1 MLIANRI
8 DMSAGTEVQV
18 DSSLIG
24 KVGMFRR
31 KAMPSKIVIDWS
43 NNEMSAKEYADYMV
57 RGNAPMGR
65 CVGAHLYIDHLGQI
79 FQYADLGVYRARR
92 HPPVDESAIWIVM
105 QNKGE
110 PPFDPRV
117 PRGVY
122 RYIFGKK
129 EGPSLCCTSDQVDS
143 LMDVID
149 LICRSM
155 SIPMGIPRTK
165 AMDNV
170 RGTIARHGTIAS
182 APNGHCAPFARD
194 HCHGHCA
201 RAQKGLSIAARA
213 NTRGGQQQ

>member
-1 MLIANRI
+1 
-8 DMSAGTEVQV
+8 
-18 DSSLIG
+18 
-24 KVGMFRR
+24 
-31 KAMPSKIVIDWS
+31 
-43 NNEMSAKEYADYMV
+43 MSAKEYADYMV

-165 AMDNV
+165 AMDPV
-170 RGTIARHGTIAS
+170 AKKLSSKKLDRWSGILLASHAAPVLSPGPCVLEALDELEQMFLSELYEEDEEDEGEPGDGTEEFDEEAFEKAFPDL
-182 APNGHCAPFARD
+182 A
-194 HCHGHCA
+194 
-201 RAQKGLSIAARA
+201 
-213 NTRGGQQQ
+213 